1 MVAASC
7 SLDGL
12 EDEALVVF
20 PILLD
25 VAGVLA
31 FEEAE
36 LLLPSSASRE
46 EVVREAVLLESNFL
60 EGEDDELKITDDG
73 EMSRSEE
80 VTTELVVSW
89 LLLEF
94 VKNSLPDRLELL
106 KDTDAMR
113 VGYVVAVAADGFVRG
128 DL

>member
-1 MVAASC
+1 MAASC